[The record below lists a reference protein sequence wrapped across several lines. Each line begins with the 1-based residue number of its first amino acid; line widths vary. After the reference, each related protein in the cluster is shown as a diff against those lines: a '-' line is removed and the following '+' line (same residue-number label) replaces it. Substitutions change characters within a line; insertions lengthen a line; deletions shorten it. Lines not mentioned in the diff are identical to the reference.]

1 MGDPYQYP
9 NTNVLRNKLELKD
22 RNGLEFVAAN
32 VSGMRQRSLDMLAA
46 ETIPSRYPIESEKFL
61 KDLHRLLMGDLYDW
75 AGKYRTVDVGISF
88 DHVAYESWRTMP
100 EKLEQVFSY
109 IRDNESFKDWSFGNK
124 VVALSLVYGNIKN
137 LQPFRDGNTRTAIL
151 YTRFLA
157 QNMGLGLDFALLDP
171 ETFGNAQVAAR
182 DNDYNSLVVQF
193 AGIVC
198 PLNEYSGSKLPTL
211 DVRPDAPT
219 LSEYIRNRF
228 GTLDHTALDKE
239 TTKQNVMSR
248 QRPSDGPRR

>member
-9 NTNVLRNKLELKD
+9 NTDVLRNKLELKD

-46 ETIPSRYPIESEKFL
+46 ETIPSRHPVESEEFL

-75 AGKYRTVDVGISF
+75 AGKYRRVDVGISF

-100 EKLEQVFSY
+100 EKLGKVFEY
-109 IRDNESFKDWSFGNK
+109 IKDNESFKDRGFGDK

-157 QNMGLGLDFALLDP
+157 QNMDLGLDFALLDP

-182 DNDYNSLVVQF
+182 DNDYNPIVIQF

-211 DVRPDAPT
+211 DVRADAPT
-219 LSEYIRNRF
+219 LSEYIRDRF
-228 GTLDHTALDKE
+228 GTLDRTALGKE
-239 TTKQNVMSR
+239 TSRQNVMSR

>member
-9 NTNVLRNKLELKD
+9 NTDVLRNKLDLKD

-46 ETIPSRYPIESEKFL
+46 ETIPSKYPVESEKFL

-75 AGKYRTVDVGISF
+75 AGTYRRVDVGISY
-88 DHVAYESWRTMP
+88 DHVAYESWHTMP
-100 EKLEQVFSY
+100 EKLGKVFEY
-109 IRDNESFKDWSFGNK
+109 IRDNKSFKDWSFGNK

-151 YTRFLA
+151 YTRFLG

-182 DNDYNSLVVQF
+182 DNNYNPLVIQF

-219 LSEYIRNRF
+219 LSEYIHNRF
-228 GTLDHTALDKE
+228 GSLDRTSLGKE
-239 TTKQNVMSR
+239 TARQNVISR
-248 QRPSDGPRR
+248 QRPSDEPRR

>member
-9 NTNVLRNKLELKD
+9 GTDVLQNKLCLKD
-22 RNGLEFVAAN
+22 RDDLEFVAAN

-46 ETIPSRYPIESEKFL
+46 ETIPSRHPVESEEFL

-75 AGKYRTVDVGISF
+75 AGKYRKVDVGISF

-100 EKLEQVFSY
+100 EKLGKVFEY
-109 IRDNESFKDWSFGNK
+109 IKDNESFKDWSFGNK

-151 YTRFLA
+151 YTRFLG
-157 QNMGLGLDFALLDP
+157 QNMGLGLDFALLNP

-182 DNDYNSLVVQF
+182 DNNYNPLVIQF

-198 PLNEYSGSKLPTL
+198 PLDEYSGSKLPTL

-228 GTLDHTALDKE
+228 GSLDRTSLGKE
-239 TTKQNVMSR
+239 TTRQNVMSR
-248 QRPSDGPRR
+248 QRPSDGPSR

>member
-9 NTNVLRNKLELKD
+9 DTDVLRNKLELKD
-22 RNGLEFVAAN
+22 RNVLEFVAAN

-46 ETIPSRYPIESEKFL
+46 ETIPSKYPVESEEFL

-75 AGKYRTVDVGISF
+75 AGRYRKVDVGISF

-100 EKLEQVFSY
+100 EKLGKVFDY
-109 IRDNESFKDWSFGNK
+109 IKDNESFKGWSFGNK

-182 DNDYNSLVVQF
+182 DNNYNSLVIQF

-198 PLNEYSGSKLPTL
+198 PLNEYSGSKLPSL

-228 GTLDHTALDKE
+228 GTIERTSLGKE
-239 TTKQNVMSR
+239 PPRQNGMSR
-248 QRPSDGPRR
+248 QRLSDGPSR

>member
-9 NTNVLRNKLELKD
+9 NTDVLRNKLDLKD

-46 ETIPSRYPIESEKFL
+46 ETIPSKYPIESEEFL

-100 EKLEQVFSY
+100 EKLGKVFEY
-109 IRDNESFKDWSFGNK
+109 IRDNESFKDRGFGNK

-182 DNDYNSLVVQF
+182 DNDYNPLVIQF

-198 PLNEYSGSKLPTL
+198 PLNEYSGSKLPSL

-228 GTLDHTALDKE
+228 GTLDRTALGKE
-239 TTKQNVMSR
+239 TVRQNVMSR
-248 QRPSDGPRR
+248 QRPSDGPSR

>member
-1 MGDPYQYP
+1 MGDPYQYLG
-9 NTNVLRNKLELKD
+9 TDVLQNKLCLKD

-46 ETIPSRYPIESEKFL
+46 ETIPSRHPVESEEFL

-100 EKLEQVFSY
+100 KKLEQVFSY
-109 IRDNESFKDWSFGNK
+109 IRDNESFKNWSFGNK

-151 YTRFLA
+151 YTRFLG
-157 QNMGLGLDFALLDP
+157 QNMGLGLDFSLLDP

-182 DNDYNSLVVQF
+182 DNNYNPLVIQF

-211 DVRPDAPT
+211 DVKPDAPT
-219 LSEYIRNRF
+219 LSEYIHNRF
-228 GTLDHTALDKE
+228 GTLDRTALGKE
-239 TTKQNVMSR
+239 TTKQNVMPR
-248 QRPSDGPRR
+248 QRLSDGPSR

>member
-9 NTNVLRNKLELKD
+9 GTNVLQNSLGIRD
-22 RNGLEFVAAN
+22 RDGLEFVAAN

-46 ETIPSRYPIESEKFL
+46 ETIPSRYPIEFEEFL

-75 AGKYRTVDVGISF
+75 AGKYRRVDVGISY

-100 EKLEQVFSY
+100 EKLGKVFEY
-109 IRDNESFKDWSFGNK
+109 IRDNDSFKDWNFGNK

-182 DNDYNSLVVQF
+182 DNNYNPLVIQF

-198 PLNEYSGSKLPTL
+198 PLNEYSGTKLPSL

-219 LSEYIRNRF
+219 LSEYIRDRF
-228 GTLDHTALDKE
+228 GTLDRTALGKE
-239 TTKQNVMSR
+239 TSRQNVMSR

>member
-9 NTNVLRNKLELKD
+9 GTDVLQNKLCLKD

-32 VSGMRQRSLDMLAA
+32 ISGMRQRSLDMLAT
-46 ETIPSRYPIESEKFL
+46 ETIPSKYPVESKEFL

-75 AGKYRTVDVGISF
+75 AGKYRTVDVGISY

-151 YTRFLA
+151 YTRFLG

-182 DNDYNSLVVQF
+182 DNDYNSLVIQF

-219 LSEYIRNRF
+219 LSEYIRKRF
-228 GTLDHTALDKE
+228 GTLDRTSLDKE
-239 TTKQNVMSR
+239 TVRQNVMTR